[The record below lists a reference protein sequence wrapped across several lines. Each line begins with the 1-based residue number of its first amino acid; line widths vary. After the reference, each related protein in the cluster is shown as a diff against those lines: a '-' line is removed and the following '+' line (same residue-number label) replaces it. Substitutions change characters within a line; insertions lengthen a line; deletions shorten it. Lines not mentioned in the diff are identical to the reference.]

1 MIVLDTD
8 HISVLQHRDA
18 PTATALRER
27 FQLLPGGETVVT
39 TAITVEEQTRSWLG
53 LIRRYIEVHR
63 QIPYYDRLTGLFD
76 FFAEW
81 TILPFDRHAADEFV
95 RLKNTGIR
103 VSTMDLKI
111 AATVLA
117 NDGTLLS
124 RNARDFDKVPGL
136 RTENW
141 LP

>member
-8 HISVLQHRDA
+8 HISVLQHCDA
-18 PTATALRER
+18 PAAMALRER

-63 QIPYYDRLTGLFD
+63 QIPYYDRLIGLFD

-81 TILPFDRHAADEFV
+81 DILPFDDRAADEFV
-95 RLKNTGIR
+95 RLRETRIR
-103 VSTMDLKI
+103 IGTMDLKI
-111 AATVLA
+111 AAIVLV
-117 NDGTLLS
+117 NDGLLLS
-124 RNARDFDKVPGL
+124 RNARDFERVPDL
-136 RTENW
+136 HVDNW
-141 LP
+141 LS